1 MTESSVQSASLGD
14 RIKEAMEIRTVF
26 TVHVGDLQI
35 PVTETVITTWIV
47 MALLIVGALLLT
59 RKLKQVPTGPQVFL
73 ESLVGFS
80 NNFFKERL
88 GHHWKTFSS
97 YLGTVALFLAVAN
110 MISFISPLPG
120 FGFTPPFMLKP
131 PTRDINV
138 TAALALMTIAIVLV
152 SNVVAKGPIGWVKSF
167 FKPVPFMLP
176 FNLLEY
182 VTKPLSLCLR
192 LFGNILG
199 AFIIMEIIT
208 IILPVFLP
216 PIAGLYFDL
225 FDGLIQAMVFVFLS
239 TLYISEAVEN

>member
-1 MTESSVQSASLGD
+1 
-14 RIKEAMEIRTVF
+14 
-26 TVHVGDLQI
+26 
-35 PVTETVITTWIV
+35 
-47 MALLIVGALLLT
+47 
-59 RKLKQVPTGPQVFL
+59 
-73 ESLVGFS
+73 
-80 NNFFKERL
+80 
-88 GHHWKTFSS
+88 
-97 YLGTVALFLAVAN
+97 
-110 MISFISPLPG
+110 
-120 FGFTPPFMLKP
+120 
-131 PTRDINV
+131 
-138 TAALALMTIAIVLV
+138 
-152 SNVVAKGPIGWVKSF
+152 VVAKGPIGWVKSF